1 MLNIRYHF
9 VVLGAAALLAACA
22 SGGNRGASAGVAA
35 QPIPLDVT
43 NENYLDVDIFVVRGN
58 SRQRLGTVGGNA
70 SATLSIPANLI
81 AHGELQLL
89 ADPIGSKDVY
99 VTDRIA
105 VGPDQMVELTI
116 APRMRMSS
124 FAVYAR

>member
-9 VVLGAAALLAACA
+9 VVLGAATLLAACA

-35 QPIPLDVT
+35 QPIPLEVT
-43 NENYLDVDIFVVRGN
+43 NENYLDVDVFVVRGT
-58 SRQRLGTVGGNA
+58 SRHRLGTVGGNA
-70 SATLSIPANLI
+70 SATLTIPANLI
-81 AHGELQLL
+81 VHGEFQLM

-99 VTDRIA
+99 LTDRIS
-105 VGPDQMVELTI
+105 VGPDQIVELTV

-124 FAVYAR
+124 FAVYNR

>member
-9 VVLGAAALLAACA
+9 VVLAAATVLAACA
-22 SGGNRGASAGVAA
+22 SGANRGGSGVAA

-43 NENYLDVDIFVVRGN
+43 NENYLDVDIFVVRGT
-58 SRQRLGTVGGNA
+58 SRQRLGTVGGNG

-81 AHGELQLL
+81 VHGEFQLM

-99 VTDRIA
+99 VSDRIA
-105 VGPDQMVELTI
+105 VGPDQIVELTV

-124 FAVYAR
+124 FAVYNR